1 MKLIRLAACSFVL
14 LPLILSPLAGHAQS
28 KAAPA
33 VVSTLD
39 VCEDLST
46 GNWRYSG
53 VVAIAGKDNAA
64 GTAVDY
70 KIQNSVSQAGYQ
82 DVLRLPKVPGTEQG
96 VVDPKSGATVFT
108 FSGDA
113 PAMSLGT
120 LRNAATVS
128 FLDKSASLATVGA
141 AYTAQVCGCPVV
153 GCTHTQGY
161 WSNKPGV
168 VWRAPYDRNAPFY
181 SSGLSWQK
189 LFDTPPRGNAYI
201 ILAHQFMAAAL
212 TKSTVASMP
221 AGVQSAYFS
230 AAAWFASGVTLGT
243 CPQGGCALQKAW
255 SATLDT
261 YNNGVY
267 PGGPQHCPD

>member
-1 MKLIRLAACSFVL
+1 LFG
-14 LPLILSPLAGHAQS
+14 PLVGHAQTT
-28 KAAPA
+28 AAPA
-33 VVSTLD
+33 VVSTFD
-39 VCEDLST
+39 VCQDLAS
-46 GNWRYSG
+46 GAYRYSG
-53 VVAIAGKDNAA
+53 VVAIARKDMPA
-64 GTAVDY
+64 GTAVNY
-70 KIQNSVSQAGYQ
+70 VVQNSVSAKGYK
-82 DVLRLPKVPGTEQG
+82 DVLRLPPVPGTEKG
-96 VVDPKSGATVFT
+96 IVDPASGATVFM

-113 PAMSLGT
+113 PPLTLGS
-120 LRNAATVS
+120 LRNASTVRFADQPANPALS
-128 FLDKSASLATVGA
+128 IGE

-267 PGGPQHCPD
+267 PGGPAHCPD

>member
-1 MKLIRLAACSFVL
+1 L
-14 LPLILSPLAGHAQS
+14 LPLICGPLAGHAQT

-33 VVSTLD
+33 VTSTLD
-39 VCEDLST
+39 VCQDATT
-46 GNWRYSG
+46 GNYRYSG
-53 VVAIAGKDNAA
+53 VVAIAGKDVPA
-64 GTAVDY
+64 GSAVDY
-70 KIQNSVSQAGYQ
+70 RIQNSVSAAGYK
-82 DVLRLPKVPGTEQG
+82 DVLRLPKVPGTEKG
-96 VVDPKSGATVFT
+96 IVDPASGATVFM
-108 FSGDA
+108 FAGDA
-113 PAMSLGT
+113 APLTLGSLRNTSTVRFADQAGT
-120 LRNAATVS
+120 LATS
-128 FLDKSASLATVGA
+128 IGT

-181 SSGLSWQK
+181 SSGLSWQM

-221 AGVQSAYFS
+221 PGVQSAYFD

-243 CPQGGCALQKAW
+243 CGQGACALQKAW
-255 SATLDT
+255 AATLDT

-267 PGGPQHCPD
+267 PGGPAHCPD

>member
-1 MKLIRLAACSFVL
+1 MFG
-14 LPLILSPLAGHAQS
+14 PLAGHAQTA
-28 KAAPA
+28 AAPA
-33 VVSTLD
+33 VTSTLD
-39 VCEDLST
+39 VCQDAAT
-46 GNWRYSG
+46 GNYRYSG
-53 VVAIAGKDNAA
+53 LVTIAGKAA
-64 GTAVDY
+64 PLGSAVDY
-70 KIQNSVSQAGYQ
+70 RIQNSVSAAGYQ
-82 DVLRLPKVPGTEQG
+82 DVLSLPKIPGTEQG
-96 VVDPKSGATVFT
+96 IVNPVSGATVFM

-113 PAMSLGT
+113 PPLTLGSV
-120 LRNAATVS
+120 RNASTVGFATQPG
-128 FLDKSASLATVGA
+128 TVTSIGA

-168 VWRAPYDRNAPFY
+168 VWRAPYDRSAPFY
-181 SSGLSWQK
+181 SSGLSWQQ

-230 AAAWFASGVTLGT
+230 AMAWFASGVTLGT

-267 PGGPQHCPD
+267 PGGPAHCPD